1 MQNAKRKFSIG
12 LGVILLAVL
21 VFAWMR
27 WGPST
32 WKVQITGTTGDGREV
47 QYRIAT
53 VLADTTDTLIFRN
66 EDAGFFPPYFK
77 FNSADLQSVA
87 NRITRTCPQ
96 TPVTMH
102 GYGWRI
108 PLLNMFPNATSID
121 APQRCIDAP
130 SKDESSPAVT
140 TRG

>member
-1 MQNAKRKFSIG
+1 
-12 LGVILLAVL
+12 
-21 VFAWMR
+21 MR
-27 WGPST
+27 WRPST

-53 VLADTTDTLIFRN
+53 VHADTTDTLIFRN

-87 NRITRTCPQ
+87 NRITRACPQ
-96 TPVTMH
+96 TQVTIH

-108 PLLNMFPNATSID
+108 PLLDMFPNATAID
-121 APQRCIDAP
+121 APRRCIDAP
-130 SKDESSPAVT
+130 SKDETSAVT